1 LLLRYAFYALLR
13 SNIIASQIARR
24 SPFSDRQFHWP
35 SAGQANEETMLVA
48 IVRSIREWRRYRRS
62 LSELSHLD
70 DRELADIG
78 LSRSDIMRVAWNAA
92 HQR

>member
-1 LLLRYAFYALLR
+1 MHFMHCCELTSLLLKLPGALHFP
-13 SNIIASQIARR
+13 IAKFTA
-24 SPFSDRQFHWP
+24 P
-35 SAGQANEETMLVA
+35 SAGQTKEETMLVA

-78 LSRSDIMRVAWNAA
+78 LSRSDIMRVAWNVA